1 MNLLNKNYVA
11 AGIAP
16 HIGGLALLGLR
27 SKACETLQGYWS
39 ISCGMINRDESP
51 KQAALREF
59 FEETGLEISK
69 DISFLNEFPLDSEN
83 YFIAF
88 SLELN
93 DLIFP
98 RHDAIDAFEHEEWG
112 FFKIEENTLPEPM
125 AEDMKATLLKIK

>member
-1 MNLLNKNYVA
+1 MNFLNKNYAA
-11 AGIAP
+11 AGIVP

-27 SKACETLQGYWS
+27 SRVCETLQGYWS
-39 ISCGMINRDESP
+39 ISCGMINRNESP

-59 FEETGLEISK
+59 FEETGLEINE

-88 SLELN
+88 SLKLN

-98 RHDAIDAFEHEEWG
+98 RCDAIDAFEHEEWG
-112 FFKIEENTLPEPM
+112 FFKIEKNTLPEPM
-125 AEDMKATLLKIK
+125 TEDMKTTLLKIK